1 MFLCR
6 CFPCFVSKDVIRK
19 SHEGFKGI
27 SRWGDKVLPIA
38 YPEAGKIVNLHFP
51 WIYIFAKI
59 YISNLRKLKGKCK
72 FYIFLKNLV
81 FRLKKNRKNRKN
93 EKLNSHLFFE
103 N

>member
-1 MFLCR
+1 MTIPITWRFLLLDD
-6 CFPCFVSKDVIRK
+6 FPITWRFLLLDDSFSLLRDVVRISEVSQPKR
-19 SHEGFKGI
+19 
-27 SRWGDKVLPIA
+27 P

-81 FRLKKNRKNRKN
+81 FR
-93 EKLNSHLFFE
+93 
-103 N
+103 